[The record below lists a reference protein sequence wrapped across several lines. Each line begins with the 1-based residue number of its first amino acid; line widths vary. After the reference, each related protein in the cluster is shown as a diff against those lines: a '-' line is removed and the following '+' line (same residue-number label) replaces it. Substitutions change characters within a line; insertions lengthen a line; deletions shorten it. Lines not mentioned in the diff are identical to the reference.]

1 MNPMTYCLHSALIF
15 VVLFKA
21 CALFHSVTVVCVL
34 LQQCTADDSQEE
46 MIGVTLKEINNL
58 STSLL
63 DKNKKLVKNVIL
75 ENKILLEEL
84 KNTGYNKPL

>member
-1 MNPMTYCLHSALIF
+1 MTYCLHSALIF

-63 DKNKKLVKNVIL
+63 DKDKKTCEKHVIL
-75 ENKILLEEL
+75 ENKIIARGVKEHWLQ
-84 KNTGYNKPL
+84 

>member
-1 MNPMTYCLHSALIF
+1 MNPMTYFLHSALIF
-15 VVLFKA
+15 VVLLEA
-21 CALFHSVTVVCVL
+21 CALFHSVTVVHVL
-34 LQQCTADDSQEE
+34 LLQCTADDSQEE